1 MLNRHLVP
9 SENRLAEFDSATMVP
24 AKFRAYIKARAK
36 ERPVLSDFYTNT
48 MTTPGHTQYTIF
60 KQGHPLHR
68 KLRLDAFL
76 NQKKADLR
84 YMNNQS
90 LLRPRH
96 LTYFE
101 RKSATNNTNKQQQQ
115 SSLPSPPPPQPKH
128 LHKGTS

>member
-1 MLNRHLVP
+1 
-9 SENRLAEFDSATMVP
+9 MVP
-24 AKFRAYIKARAK
+24 AKFRAYVEARAK

-60 KQGHPLHR
+60 KRTPNGISKRMNKEGKRKGEGHPLHR